1 MQSVTAE
8 EKGYSLNN
16 EANLAGDQ
24 SLAVR
29 VYERPT

>member
-8 EKGYSLNN
+8 ELNN

-29 VYERPT
+29 VYERPA